1 MKTKLIIAWIGNLI
15 DIFSTLYLLNN
26 YSFFYELNPLMRWLL
41 QWPILAVVCKLVV
54 VGGILIYIYYKQ
66 NASYANSLANFAAV
80 LYGGLGVYY
89 ILWFSI
95 LNYL

>member
-1 MKTKLIIAWIGNLI
+1 MKTKLIIAWIGNII
-15 DIFSTLYLLNN
+15 DAFSTVYLLSNH
-26 YSFFYELNPLMRWLL
+26 SFYEINPLMRWLL

-54 VGGILIYIYYKQ
+54 VGGILIYIYCKR
-66 NASYANSLANFAAV
+66 NTKYANAMANFAAL

-89 ILWFSI
+89 LLLLSI